1 MAINTNTKKK
11 AVPLPAVDE
20 SKLTDFIEGTPEAK
34 ADTAPLIGKRQQIT
48 VKLYPSILIR
58 IDADARK
65 KGVTRTAWIQF
76 AIAGRLEQADDY

>member
-11 AVPLPAVDE
+11 AAPALPVDDAA
-20 SKLTDFIEGTPEAK
+20 LTAFIEGRAEGKASTP
-34 ADTAPLIGKRQQIT
+34 PLIGKRQQIT
-48 VKLYPSILIR
+48 VKLDPSILHR

-76 AIAGRLEQADDY
+76 AIAGRLEQADE